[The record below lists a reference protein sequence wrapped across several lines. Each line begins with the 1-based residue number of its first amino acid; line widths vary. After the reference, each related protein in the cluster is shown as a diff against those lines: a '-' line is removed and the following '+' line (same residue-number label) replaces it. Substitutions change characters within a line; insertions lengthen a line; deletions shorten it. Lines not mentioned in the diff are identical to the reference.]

1 MPTRKMP
8 TKPTRI
14 TNANEITMPTRISN
28 ATRIANATRI
38 NQCQRKKPKITKITK
53 ANESKVKIP
62 TKNEGKN
69 SSQKMEQRKKE
80 VNYNKE

>member
-1 MPTRKMP
+1 MP
-8 TKPTRI
+8 
-14 TNANEITMPTRISN
+14 
-28 ATRIANATRI
+28 
-38 NQCQRKKPKITKITK
+38 TKITK